1 MGRVGGSAAGGGVTI
16 LGVRRLKCRLGD
28 VVAFSLDLRV
38 PPMPAFVPRQCC
50 QHSLL
55 VAPCLLLD
63 FSVLE
68 LVDIHLSLF
77 RVRVDRGAVEEVLR
91 QGRVCLLARAARGL
105 HVRQHGIGCVR
116 FAVGLFQKCLC

>member
-1 MGRVGGSAAGGGVTI
+1 LGLLTPYTSDIGATSVAQLGRVGGSTTGSVVVASSVVTI

-38 PPMPAFVPRQCC
+38 PPMLALVPRQCC

-63 FSVLE
+63 FRVLE
-68 LVDIHLSLF
+68 LVDVHLSPY
-77 RVRVDRGAVEEVLR
+77 RVRVDRGAVD
-91 QGRVCLLARAARGL
+91 
-105 HVRQHGIGCVR
+105 
-116 FAVGLFQKCLC
+116 

>member
-1 MGRVGGSAAGGGVTI
+1 MGLLTPYTSDIGATSVARPGRVGAGGVVTI

-28 VVAFSLDLRV
+28 VVAFSPDLRV
-38 PPMPAFVPRQCC
+38 PPMFAFVPRQCC

-68 LVDIHLSLF
+68 LVDVPPQSPPRLG
-77 RVRVDRGAVEEVLR
+77 RPRGS
-91 QGRVCLLARAARGL
+91 
-105 HVRQHGIGCVR
+105 
-116 FAVGLFQKCLC
+116 